1 MRAARSETLSELPT
15 NHSSADG
22 NLSFLVVFLILVFS
36 VNIFVVVTRPSAHSN
51 TPNASQHHILC
62 SAGKASISRQ
72 CTRRRGGAGG
82 FFYFPKCG
90 LVNVRVRGGAVMKEH
105 HNTHRVRKG

>member
-1 MRAARSETLSELPT
+1 MRAARGETLSGLPT

-22 NLSFLVVFLILVFS
+22 NLSFFSCFLILVFS
-36 VNIFVVVTRPSAHSN
+36 VNIFVVVSPPSAHSN
-51 TPNASQHHILC
+51 TPNASQHHIMC
-62 SAGKASISRQ
+62 SAGSAQ
-72 CTRRRGGAGG
+72 GDEETRRCRR
-82 FFYFPKCG
+82 FFFIFPKCG